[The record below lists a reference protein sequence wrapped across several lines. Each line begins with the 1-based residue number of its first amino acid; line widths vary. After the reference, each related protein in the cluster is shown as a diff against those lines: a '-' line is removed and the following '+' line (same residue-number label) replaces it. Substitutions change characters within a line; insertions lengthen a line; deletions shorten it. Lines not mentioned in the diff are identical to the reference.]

1 MTRPHWRALLIAA
14 ALVLMA
20 PLVARADPFT
30 GGHNAP
36 ATDVASASPGMFG
49 GAMAQLADAQRR
61 LNASISTAFH
71 AVEEQHSR
79 SALALILALSFL
91 YGALHAIG
99 PGHGKS
105 VVASYFVSR
114 HARWTSGIVM
124 GSMISVIQGI
134 TAIVLVGLLALV
146 LEWKQFDIL
155 NRTTLV
161 EFISY
166 GMIAVLGLVMFYRAA
181 TGKLHA
187 HAHAEEQ
194 IVLADHGHGHDHH
207 RHHGHGHGAPAK
219 AAKLD
224 RRLIV
229 ATGLTPCA
237 SAIIILLF
245 ALANNA
251 LGLGIVA
258 VTALTAGM
266 ALTISAIGVM
276 TVLGRRA
283 LLAMVDNVGI
293 ESHRLE
299 RPLAVVAAAAIV
311 VISGLMMYGA
321 WLRL

>member
-1 MTRPHWRALLIAA
+1 VRRFAFLIAV
-14 ALVLMA
+14 ALILTP
-20 PLVARADPFT
+20 PLVARADPFS

-36 ATDVASASPGMFG
+36 ATDVASAPPGWFG
-49 GAMAQLADAQRR
+49 GTMAELAGAQRR
-61 LNASISTAFH
+61 LNASISTAFR
-71 AVEEQHSR
+71 AVEDQHSR

-134 TAIVLVGLLALV
+134 TAIVLVGLLALI

-187 HAHAEEQ
+187 HAHAEEH
-194 IVLADHGHGHDHH
+194 IVVPDHGHDHH
-207 RHHGHGHGAPAK
+207 QHGHGHGHGHRNVGQAR

-293 ESHRLE
+293 ESHRVE